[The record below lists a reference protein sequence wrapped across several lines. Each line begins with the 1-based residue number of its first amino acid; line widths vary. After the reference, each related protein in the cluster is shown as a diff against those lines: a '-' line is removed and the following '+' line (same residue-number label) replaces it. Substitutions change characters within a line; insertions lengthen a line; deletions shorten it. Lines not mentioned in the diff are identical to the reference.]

1 MTFTLY
7 FTQAPPAFPALGR
20 VPRRSCDG
28 VSEPDA
34 DGGHVD
40 GAAVAEGTF
49 VVSGGD
55 GAVLAELVYGPFD
68 RVSLLVGFAVERG
81 RAAALQPLRSWAFDL
96 IGGLGDDRLD
106 PAPPGIARLEYAL
119 SASTRPGLVRWQP
132 AQHR

>member
-106 PAPPGIARLEYAL
+106 PAPPQADGLESLAL
-119 SASTRPGLVRWQP
+119 
-132 AQHR
+132 